1 MTGRSLGTYF
11 AGLLRVA
18 GFGTVGS
25 VMAERDFRLFI
36 IGHAVNLPGL
46 WIYRVALAWLTWE
59 LTHSGTWLGIIAA
72 ADALP
77 ALFLTPLGGAL
88 ADRLDR
94 RKLALATQF
103 VQIGIA
109 FLLAVFTL
117 FGAIGITGLLILT
130 VLRGINLSFWQPVRL
145 TLVPSLVARQH
156 LGTAIALNATIFNTS
171 TFIGPA
177 IAGPLILLGGAGLAF
192 AVDFASSVFFLAALV
207 ATRFRTP
214 KPSGVRRNVFI
225 EIGEGLGFA
234 FRHPGIRPL
243 LFLGA
248 VSSLGVRPVTELLAG
263 FADLSFGGGA
273 GTLSALTAA
282 LGFGAL
288 VGAIWIMRSG
298 HSTSVSRQL
307 LLAGLTANAAIGV
320 FVATGIFALALVA
333 LAFAGFGFAL
343 VGVLAQTLLQCAVPD
358 GMRGRVLS
366 IHGLIMRAGPG
377 IGAMFMGVASAGVG
391 LRLPVAAGVV
401 IAAAIYVYAWTKR
414 HHLARILA
422 QEPPPTGAAGAVGH
436 PGPARS

>member
-1 MTGRSLGTYF
+1 MVTGRSLATYF

-25 VMAERDFRLFI
+25 VMAERDFRLFT

-94 RKLALATQF
+94 RKLALATQ
-103 VQIGIA
+103 VIQVIIS
-109 FLLAVFTL
+109 LVLAVLTL
-117 FGAIGITGLLILT
+117 FGAIGIIGLLILT

-145 TLVPSLVARQH
+145 TLVPNLVSRQH

-171 TFIGPA
+171 FFIGPA

-192 AVDFASSVFFLAALV
+192 AVDFASSGFFLAMLL
-207 ATRFRTP
+207 ATRFRAP

-225 EIGEGLGFA
+225 EIGQGLGFA

-263 FADLSFGGGA
+263 FADLSFSGGA

-288 VGAIWIMRSG
+288 VGAIWIIRSG
-298 HSTSVSRQL
+298 DNAGISRHL
-307 LLAGLTANAAIGV
+307 LRAGLTASAAVGV

-343 VGVLAQTLLQCAVPD
+343 VGVLAQTLLQQAVPD

-377 IGAMFMGVASAGVG
+377 IGAMVMGVSSGAIG
-391 LRLPVAAGVV
+391 LRLPVAIGVI
-401 IAAAIYVYAWTKR
+401 IAAAIYAHAWTRR
-414 HHLARILA
+414 HHLAQMLA
-422 QEPPPTGAAGAVGH
+422 QVHPATGAAVH
-436 PGPARS
+436 PGSAPG